1 MKWYEEI
8 EIGMKLLIDGCSKNE
23 ESADCK
29 RKCPLYQ
36 QCNAILSVLPEDW
49 EVE

>member
-8 EIGMKLLIDGCSKNE
+8 EIGMKLLIDGCSRNE
-23 ESADCK
+23 DCIDCK

-36 QCNAILSVLPEDW
+36 QCRENLRVLPEDW